1 MAVTQYIGARYVP
14 LFADPID
21 WDSTKTYEPLTVVY
35 NKGNSYTSR
44 QYVPAGIDI
53 SNDTYW
59 ARTGNYNAQIEQ
71 YRSEVATF
79 DDRITT
85 NETNITDLQN
95 ATVGTEKL
103 DDSAVTTAK
112 IKNANVTT
120 DKLADNAV
128 TTAKILDANVTTDK
142 LADNAVTT
150 AKIADGSITP
160 IKLATNLHD
169 MVVVGDSLSD
179 ISNEVPAARLPN
191 WSQVLSNELNLT
203 LHNYAV
209 SGTTFAGGG
218 PADIPAQ
225 MQNAINDSRF
235 NNDNVKYVFIEGGI
249 NDISTNM
256 NGGNVYN
263 SVFNTIQMAV
273 NAFKNAEIYII
284 PLMVGVAPAGL
295 WSTNWN
301 QFNIVLTNIF
311 YAASLTKAHCI
322 KYAWEWLSG
331 LFDKYNANGDTA
343 HPNAEGFK
351 IIAKM
356 VYDGINGIEN
366 RAYRPLE
373 AVHYSLATNFNG
385 VLWDFYANVI
395 VNNGIAYFNAQ
406 AQLKGN
412 DLPTN
417 QYVYFEP
424 ERYNTDNPDT
434 TYPLPIYAACNKSVN
449 DYDARFN
456 SGGFAMY
463 IKQAKRGITN
473 GITKNNTIFALYGHT
488 GAIANGLHN
497 WSYTVPIGTAP
508 GNNF

>member
-1 MAVTQYIGARYVP
+1 MIQTPNLGLEKYELTDAANLADGYNNSMDTLDKFAGDTNAHFPVKTNDIADDAVINTKIANGSITSNKIADGSITGA
-14 LFADPID
+14 
-21 WDSTKTYEPLTVVY
+21 
-35 NKGNSYTSR
+35 
-44 QYVPAGIDI
+44 
-53 SNDTYW
+53 
-59 ARTGNYNAQIEQ
+59 
-71 YRSEVATF
+71 
-79 DDRITT
+79 
-85 NETNITDLQN
+85 
-95 ATVGTEKL
+95 
-103 DDSAVTTAK
+103 
-112 IKNANVTT
+112 
-120 DKLADNAV
+120 KLADN
-128 TTAKILDANVTTDK
+128 TIYGDKIKDGSIDNNK
-142 LADNAVTT
+142 IADNAVTT

-179 ISNEVPAARLPN
+179 ISNEVPEARLPN

-209 SGTTFAGGG
+209 SGVTFAGGG

-373 AVHYSLATNFNG
+373 AVHYSLATNFND
-385 VLWDFYANVI
+385 VTFDFYANVI

-424 ERYNTDNPDT
+424 EGYNTDNPNT
-434 TYPLPIYAACNKSVN
+434 TYPLPIYAACNKYVN
-449 DYDARFN
+449 DYDARNN
-456 SGGFAMY
+456 SGGFAIY

-488 GAIANGLHN
+488 GAIANGFHN

-508 GNNF
+508 GNTF